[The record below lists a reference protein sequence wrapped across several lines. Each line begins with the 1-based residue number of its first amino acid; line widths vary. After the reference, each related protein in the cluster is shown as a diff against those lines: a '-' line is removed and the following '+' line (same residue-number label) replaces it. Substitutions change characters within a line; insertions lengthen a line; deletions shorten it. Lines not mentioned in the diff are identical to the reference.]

1 MIISNIMSL
10 LDTSKSLKYI
20 DHYCNDASY
29 KKNLAKNTLDAY
41 RSDLTVFLKWLTSR
55 KYDLLHI
62 DRAII
67 NNYLAF
73 KLDNGSTVSTIQR
86 TITCIKSFY
95 TFLQD
100 THIIDDNPA
109 ILIENPKKR
118 RKLPTIITE
127 NEVDKLLNAPNEANA
142 NGMRDK
148 CILELLYS
156 AGLRISELLSIK
168 VNQISPEQPFLKI
181 KGKGDKERLVPVGS
195 FAMNLLVSYIDTYRS
210 KIKANENI
218 DMLFITEHGTLITR
232 QSCWE
237 MIKKYARES
246 MINKNI
252 SPHNLRHAFATHL
265 LNNGA
270 DLRTVQMLLGHASLS
285 TTQIYTHIAKD
296 RLIKF
301 HQKYHP
307 RG

>member
-1 MIISNIMSL
+1 MPLIDN
-10 LDTSKSLKYI
+10 SKSLEYI
-20 DHYCNDASY
+20 NHYCNDISY
-29 KKNLAKNTLDAY
+29 KKNLTKNTLDAY
-41 RSDLTVFLKWLTSR
+41 KSDLTVFLKWLNLR
-55 KYDLLHI
+55 KYDLLHV

-73 KLDNGSTVSTIQR
+73 KLDNGSTVSTVQR
-86 TITCIKSFY
+86 TIICIKSFY
-95 TFLQD
+95 TFLQN
-100 THIIDDNPA
+100 TQIIDNNPA

-118 RKLPTIITE
+118 RKLPTIISE
-127 NEVDKLLNAPNEANA
+127 DEVDKLLNAPNEKSA

-156 AGLRISELLSIK
+156 AGLRISELLNIK
-168 VNQISPEQPFLKI
+168 VNQILPEKPFLKI
-181 KGKGDKERLVPVGS
+181 RGKGDKERLVPIGS
-195 FAMNLLVSYIDTYRS
+195 YAMNLLISYIDTYRS
-210 KIKANENI
+210 KIKANQNI
-218 DMLFITEHGTLITR
+218 DMLFITEEGKLISR

-296 RLIKF
+296 RLVKF

>member
-1 MIISNIMSL
+1 MSL
-10 LDTSKSLKYI
+10 LDNSKSLEYI

-29 KKNLAKNTLDAY
+29 KKNLAKNTLQAY
-41 RSDLTVFLKWLTSR
+41 KSDLTVFLKWLVSR
-55 KYDLLHI
+55 NHDLLHV
-62 DRAII
+62 DRILI
-67 NNYLAF
+67 NNYLAS

-95 TFLQD
+95 AFLQNKE
-100 THIIDDNPA
+100 IIKDNPA

-118 RKLPTIITE
+118 RKLPTIISE
-127 NEVDKLLNAPNEANA
+127 GEVEKLLSAPNQNNA

-156 AGLRISELLSIK
+156 AGLRISELLNIK

-181 KGKGDKERLVPVGS
+181 RGKGNKERLVPIGS
-195 FAMNLLVSYIDTYRS
+195 FAMNLLITYIDTYRS
-210 KIKANENI
+210 KIKANNNI
-218 DMLFITEHGTLITR
+218 DMLFIMENGNLITR
-232 QSCWE
+232 QFCWE

-296 RLIKF
+296 RLVKF

>member
-1 MIISNIMSL
+1 MSL
-10 LDTSKSLKYI
+10 LDNSKSLEYI

-29 KKNLAKNTLDAY
+29 KKNLAKNTLQAY
-41 RSDLTVFLKWLTSR
+41 KSDLTVFLKWLVSR
-55 KYDLLHI
+55 NHDLLHV
-62 DRAII
+62 DRILI
-67 NNYLAF
+67 NNYLAS

-95 TFLQD
+95 AFLQNKE
-100 THIIDDNPA
+100 IIKDNPA

-118 RKLPTIITE
+118 RKLPTIISE
-127 NEVDKLLNAPNEANA
+127 DEVEKLLNAPNQNNA

-156 AGLRISELLSIK
+156 AGLRISELLNIK

-181 KGKGDKERLVPVGS
+181 RGKGSKERLVPIGS
-195 FAMNLLVSYIDTYRS
+195 FAMNLLITYIDTYRS
-210 KIKANENI
+210 KIKANNNI
-218 DMLFITEHGTLITR
+218 DMLFITENGNLITR

-296 RLIKF
+296 RLVKF